1 MELVAPVVDCT
12 FGLLVL
18 GDPTAVRVYY
28 LVRNQSDTE
37 QVLLL
42 STSLSAQDY
51 QVAQQFQRGP
61 AAILQLAPINDTQAT
76 TLERQL
82 TVTLNYPY
90 VSDPAFA
97 YSELEGIDGDNY
109 WLLKTFPNQH
119 NADPAKTVRMARR
132 FGRYRSDP
140 TAQSNI
146 ETAHWDLPTDAATE
160 LREWRWYTRAVLHDS
175 WAWTHAIHGAFALN
189 DIFNLSVL
197 AFIIYRRLRMGHV
210 WVGDAFATIS
220 NSLLYRGVIVIFCS
234 HLNGYWTITKMCISI
249 GDSITDQHVIYYRPE
264 LVHANLWSVYL
275 NLASVL
281 SYLARERV
289 DPLVAYLTF
298 ELGWTYRVQLAKLF
312 PALAHAY
319 RDLRSSSP
327 ICSPIVFMLAY
338 IIGRKSTR
346 YTSVPVVATGDHVT
360 MTARRRSS
368 AYREGLQ
375 QNGLTSFEVATG
387 AALTNRFGVIS
398 SYDNYAVHDNQL
410 IATIDAVYCNG
421 FLVVNGKF
429 LIGAQDLLP

>member
-97 YSELEGIDGDNY
+97 YSELEAIDGDNY

-119 NADPAKTVRMARR
+119 NADPAKTN
-132 FGRYRSDP
+132 GGG
-140 TAQSNI
+140 I
-146 ETAHWDLPTDAATE
+146 L
-160 LREWRWYTRAVLHDS
+160 VLY
-175 WAWTHAIHGAFALN
+175 WAWTHAIHGAFALT

-234 HLNGYWTITKMCISI
+234 HLNGYWTITK
-249 GDSITDQHVIYYRPE
+249 
-264 LVHANLWSVYL
+264 
-275 NLASVL
+275 
-281 SYLARERV
+281 
-289 DPLVAYLTF
+289 
-298 ELGWTYRVQLAKLF
+298 
-312 PALAHAY
+312 
-319 RDLRSSSP
+319 
-327 ICSPIVFMLAY
+327 
-338 IIGRKSTR
+338 
-346 YTSVPVVATGDHVT
+346 
-360 MTARRRSS
+360 
-368 AYREGLQ
+368 
-375 QNGLTSFEVATG
+375 
-387 AALTNRFGVIS
+387 
-398 SYDNYAVHDNQL
+398 
-410 IATIDAVYCNG
+410 
-421 FLVVNGKF
+421 
-429 LIGAQDLLP
+429 